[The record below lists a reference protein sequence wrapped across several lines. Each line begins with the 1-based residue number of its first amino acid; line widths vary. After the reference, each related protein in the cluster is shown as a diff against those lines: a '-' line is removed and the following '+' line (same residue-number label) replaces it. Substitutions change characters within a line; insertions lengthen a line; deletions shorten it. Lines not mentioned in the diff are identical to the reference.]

1 MIAEQGSYLAA
12 FVVGLL
18 GGAHCAG
25 MCGGIVGALAFGLPE
40 KIRNHLPST
49 LPYQLGYNL
58 GRISSYVVAGAIMGG
73 LGMLLADVVP
83 IYPVQQALLVIAA
96 VFMILL
102 GLYLGG
108 WWMGLARIERL
119 GGTLWTRIEP
129 FARSLLPVRSPGQ
142 AWLLGLVWGWI
153 PCGLVYSMLVWTV
166 SSGSVLKGG
175 GLMLAFGL
183 GTLPNLFAMGMVAGS
198 LAHWSRDVRV
208 RRLAGLLVIAFGLFT
223 LLQAYGVEP
232 LAGLFGGS

>member
-1 MIAEQGSYLAA
+1 MQAELGYLSA
-12 FVVGLL
+12 FAVGLL

-40 KIRNHLPST
+40 KIRSHFPST

-166 SSGSVLKGG
+166 SSGSVLKGA

>member
-1 MIAEQGSYLAA
+1 MQMELGFISA

-18 GGAHCAG
+18 GGGHCAG

-40 KIRNHLPST
+40 KIRSNLRST

-58 GRISSYVVAGAIMGG
+58 GRISSYVFAGAIMGG
-73 LGMLLADVVP
+73 LGMLLAEIMP
-83 IYPVQQALLVIAA
+83 IYLAQRALLVVAGL
-96 VFMILL
+96 FMIFL

-108 WWMGLARIERL
+108 WWGGLAQIEKL
-119 GGTLWTRIEP
+119 GGVLWRRIEP
-129 FARSLLPVRSPGQ
+129 IARRLLPVNTPGQ

-166 SSGSVLKGG
+166 SAGSMLNGA

-183 GTLPNLFAMGMVAGS
+183 GTLPNLFAMGLVAGS
-198 LAHWSRDVRV
+198 LARWSRDIRI
-208 RRLAGLLVIAFGLFT
+208 RRLAGLTVILFGLAT
-223 LLQAYGVEP
+223 LWKAL
-232 LAGLFGGS
+232 

>member
-1 MIAEQGSYLAA
+1 MQSELGYLSA

-18 GGAHCAG
+18 GGPHCAG

-40 KIRNHLPST
+40 KIRNHFPST

-58 GRISSYVVAGAIMGG
+58 GRISSYMAAGAIMGG
-73 LGMLLADVVP
+73 LGMLLAEVVP
-83 IYPVQQALLVIAA
+83 IYPAQQTLLVVAA
-96 VFMILL
+96 IFMILL

-119 GGTLWTRIEP
+119 GGGLWSRIEP
-129 FARSLLPVRSPGQ
+129 FARRLLPVRSPGQ
-142 AWLLGLVWGWI
+142 AWMLGLVWGWI

-166 SSGSVLKGG
+166 SAGSVLKGA

-198 LAHWSRDVRV
+198 LAHWSKDIRI
-208 RRLAGLLVIAFGLFT
+208 RRLAGVLVIAFGFYT
-223 LLQAYGVEP
+223 LAQAYGMEQ
-232 LAGLFGGS
+232 LASLFRGQ

>member
-1 MIAEQGSYLAA
+1 MQVELTTYLSA

-25 MCGGIVGALAFGLPE
+25 MCGGIVGALTFGLPE
-40 KIRNHLPST
+40 KIRNHFTST

-58 GRISSYVVAGAIMGG
+58 GRITSYVGAGAIMGG
-73 LGMLLADVVP
+73 LGMLLAEVVP

-96 VFMILL
+96 LFMILL

-119 GGTLWTRIEP
+119 GGRLWTRIEP
-129 FARSLLPVRSPGQ
+129 FARRLLPVRSPGQ
-142 AWLLGLVWGWI
+142 AWMLGLVWGWI

-166 SSGSVLKGG
+166 SAGSVLKGA
-175 GLMLAFGL
+175 GLMLAFGV

-198 LAHWSRDVRV
+198 LAHWSRDIRV
-208 RRLAGLLVIAFGLFT
+208 RRLAGVLVIAFGVYALV
-223 LLQAYGVEP
+223 QAYGSAQ
-232 LAGLFGGS
+232 LASLIGR

>member
-1 MIAEQGSYLAA
+1 MIADQASYLTA

-40 KIRNHLPST
+40 KIRSHFPST

-58 GRISSYVVAGAIMGG
+58 GRITSYVVAGAIMGG
-73 LGMLLADVVP
+73 LGRLLAEVVP
-83 IYPVQQALLVIAA
+83 IYPAQRLLLAFA
-96 VFMILL
+96 GLFMILL

-108 WWMGLARIERL
+108 WWVGLARIEHL
-119 GGTLWTRIEP
+119 GGRLWARIEP
-129 FARSLLPVRSPGQ
+129 YARRLLPVRSPAQ
-142 AWLLGLVWGWI
+142 AWMLGLLWGWI
-153 PCGLVYSMLVWTV
+153 PCGLVYSMLILTV
-166 SSGSVLKGG
+166 SAGGILKGA

-198 LAHWSRDVRV
+198 LAHWSKDLRV
-208 RRLAGLLVIAFGLFT
+208 RRVAGALVIAFGVYTLVRLF
-223 LLQAYGVEP
+223 QPAV
-232 LAGLFGGS
+232 

>member
-1 MIAEQGSYLAA
+1 MFAEQGSYLAA

-18 GGAHCAG
+18 GGGHCAG

-40 KIRNHLPST
+40 KIQSHFPST

-58 GRISSYVVAGAIMGG
+58 GRIFSYVVAGAIMGG
-73 LGMLLADVVP
+73 LGMLLTEVVP

-96 VFMILL
+96 VFMITL

-108 WWMGLARIERL
+108 WWMGLARIEHL
-119 GGTLWTRIEP
+119 GGKLWNRIEP
-129 FARSLLPVRSPGQ
+129 FARRLLPVRSPGQ
-142 AWLLGLVWGWI
+142 AWMLGLVWGWI

-166 SSGSVLKGG
+166 SAGSILKGA

-198 LAHWSRDVRV
+198 LARWSKDVRV
-208 RRLAGLLVIAFGLFT
+208 RRVAGLLVIAFGLFA
-223 LLQAYGVEP
+223 LAEAYGTHR
-232 LAGLFGGS
+232 LFDQLSGG

>member
-1 MIAEQGSYLAA
+1 MQAELGYLSA

-40 KIRNHLPST
+40 KIRNNLTNT
-49 LPYQLGYNL
+49 LTYQVGYNF
-58 GRISSYVVAGAIMGG
+58 GRITSYVIAGGIMGG
-73 LGMLLADVVP
+73 LGMLLAEVIP
-83 IYPVQQALLVIAA
+83 IYPVQQGLLLLAA

-108 WWMGLARIERL
+108 WWMGLARIEVL
-119 GGTLWTRIEP
+119 GGALWSKIEP
-129 FARSLLPVRSPGQ
+129 FARRLLPVRTPSQ
-142 AWLLGLVWGWI
+142 AWILGLVWGWI

-166 SSGSVLKGG
+166 SAGSIVKGA

-198 LAHWSRDVRV
+198 LARWSKDVRV
-208 RRLAGLLVIAFGLFT
+208 RRVAGLLVISFGLYA
-223 LLQAYGVEP
+223 LWQ
-232 LAGLFGGS
+232 LFVTAHP

>member
-1 MIAEQGSYLAA
+1 MQAELGYLSA
-12 FVVGLL
+12 FAVGLL

-40 KIRNHLPST
+40 KIRNHFPST

-166 SSGSVLKGG
+166 SSGSVLKGA

-223 LLQAYGVEP
+223 LLQAYGVDP
-232 LAGLFGGS
+232 LAGLFSGS